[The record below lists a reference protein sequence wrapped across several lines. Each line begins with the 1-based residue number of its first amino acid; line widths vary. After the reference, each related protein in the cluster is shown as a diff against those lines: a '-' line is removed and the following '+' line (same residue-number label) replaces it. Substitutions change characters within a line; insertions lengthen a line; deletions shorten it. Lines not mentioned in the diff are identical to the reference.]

1 MSKIW
6 DFLDTA
12 FGWLGKS
19 NRLAH
24 LFGLFIIA
32 AILGWAA
39 GIAAIITA
47 EAKDVQRGDWSA
59 WDWLDVAAGCIGCV
73 LGGAIHFT
81 LLKHW

>member
-1 MSKIW
+1 MKKIFTFF
-6 DFLDTA
+6 DKA

-24 LFGLFIIA
+24 LFGVFVLS

-39 GIAAIITA
+39 GISDIITA
-47 EAKDVQRGDWSA
+47 EVKDVQAGGWKS
-59 WDWLDVAAGCIGCV
+59 WDWFDVAAGAIGCA

>member
-6 DFLDTA
+6 NFINKC

-24 LFGLFIIA
+24 LFGVFILS

-47 EAKDVQRGDWSA
+47 EVKDVQRGDWSA
-59 WDWLDVAAGCIGCV
+59 WDWLDVAAGVLGCA
-73 LGGAIHFT
+73 LGGAIHWAIF
-81 LLKHW
+81 KHW